1 MENIQD
7 IKQALKT
14 YYGYDSF
21 RPFQEEIIMHTI
33 GGGDSLVLMPTG
45 GGKSLCFQM
54 SALLMDGM
62 AVIVSPLISLMKDQV
77 EGLRMNG
84 IAAEALN
91 SSNDEG
97 YNRDIINRCVE
108 GKVKMLYI
116 SPERLIGG
124 VLAILQTVHLSLFAI
139 DEAHCI
145 SGWGHDFRQE
155 YTQLGQLKQLFPHV
169 PIMALTAT
177 ADKITKEDILVQLNI
192 QDAKTYIS
200 SFDRPNLSLDV
211 KRGYSARDKLRSIE
225 ELIRRHPQESGIIY
239 CLARKTTETLAAK
252 LKQDGFSVGV
262 YHAGLLNSERSQVQD
277 DFQNDRVLIICA
289 TIAFGMGID
298 KSNVRFVVH
307 YNLPKSIESFYQEIG
322 RGGRDGLP
330 CETVLF
336 YNLQDIMT
344 LRKFADESGQQEIN
358 LDKLQ
363 RMQEYAEAQVC
374 RRRILLNY
382 FGEISEKSCGNCD
395 VCHTPPQMFDGT
407 TIVQKALSAI
417 IRTKES
423 IGFTLMVD
431 ILRGTLSPDVVGNKY
446 NQIKTF
452 GVGRDIS
459 ARDWHDYLLQMLQ
472 MGFFEIAYNE
482 DRHLHITPLGK
493 EVLYGKRNVQLA
505 VINREDFTVRSRR
518 KKLREEREKEW
529 ATIGQGQSNDL
540 YSRMRE
546 VRRQVATEIG
556 KPAFI
561 VMSDRSLQDLVLKR
575 PTTLEAMADVYGFG
589 EYKAKAYGKPFIEAI
604 KQYEGDSADL
614 PFPNAVPSV
623 TPSEPSSYMEKQKQL
638 HANAYA
644 KWDDDEDK
652 KLTGYYRQG
661 LSISEI
667 ASLMNR
673 NIGGI
678 TSRIKKLGLMDDS
691 DSTSVVFS
699 STAKEERANEYRQ
712 ELEKLVEMKAEMDK
726 KIEELRKKM
735 EEDEGLM

>member
-1 MENIQD
+1 MNNIEQV
-7 IKQALKT
+7 LKT
-14 YYGYDSF
+14 YYGYDEF
-21 RPFQEEIIMHTI
+21 RPLQRDIIMNAI
-33 GGGDSLVLMPTG
+33 GGDDSLVLMPTG

-54 SALLMDGM
+54 AALIMNGM

-97 YNRDIINRCVE
+97 YNHDIINRCMD

-116 SPERLIGG
+116 SPERLVGG
-124 VLAILQTVHLSLFAI
+124 VLTILQNVRVSLFAI

-145 SGWGHDFRQE
+145 SGWGHDFRPE
-155 YTQLGQLKQLFPHV
+155 YSQLGQLKQLFPHV

-192 QDAKTYIS
+192 KDAKTYIS

-211 KRGYSARDKLRSIE
+211 KRGYSAKDKLRSIE
-225 ELIRRHPQESGIIY
+225 ELIRRHPGESGIIY
-239 CLARKTTETLAAK
+239 CLARKTTEALAAK
-252 LKQDGFSVGV
+252 LKQGGFSVDV
-262 YHAGLLNSERSQVQD
+262 YHAGMPNSKRNKVQD
-277 DFQNDRVLIICA
+277 DFQNDRVQVICA

-330 CETVLF
+330 CETILF
-336 YNLQDIMT
+336 YNLQDIIT
-344 LRKFADESGQQEIN
+344 LRKFADESGQKEIN
-358 LDKLQ
+358 FDKLK

-382 FGEISEKSCGNCD
+382 FGETSDKDCGNCD

-407 TIVQKALSAI
+407 IIVQKALSAI
-417 IRTKES
+417 VRTEGK

-431 ILRGTLSPDVVGNKY
+431 ILRGTLSPDIVSNKY
-446 NQIKTF
+446 NEIKTF
-452 GVGRDIS
+452 GAGRDIS

-482 DRHLHITPLGK
+482 DRHLHITPLGQD
-493 EVLYGKRNVQLA
+493 VLYGRRNVQLA
-505 VINREDFTVRSRR
+505 IINREEFTVKSRR
-518 KKLREEREKEW
+518 KKQREERDAEW
-529 ATIGQGQSNDL
+529 AAVGQGQSDDL
-540 YSRMRE
+540 FNRLRE
-546 VRRQVATEIG
+546 VRRQVAAEIG

-561 VMSDRSLQDLVLKR
+561 VMSDKSLQDLVLKR

-589 EYKAKAYGKPFIEAI
+589 EYKAMAYGKPFIEAI
-604 KQYEGDSADL
+604 NQYTRDSLDL
-614 PFPNAVPSV
+614 PFPDAVTLADVSSAHIP
-623 TPSEPSSYMEKQKQL
+623 PEPTSYMEQQKQL

-644 KWDDDEDK
+644 HWDDEEDK
-652 KLTGYYRQG
+652 KLTEYYRQG
-661 LSISEI
+661 LRDDETSIVVDSAGKRDKNDDYKQKLDRLIEMQADI
-667 ASLMNR
+667 NR
-673 NIGGI
+673 QI
-678 TSRIKKLGLMDDS
+678 D
-691 DSTSVVFS
+691 
-699 STAKEERANEYRQ
+699 
-712 ELEKLVEMKAEMDK
+712 
-726 KIEELRKKM
+726 ELRKKM
-735 EEDEGLM
+735 K